1 MTQAMKSLELYDR
14 DYFAW
19 TQDQAG
25 KLRARAHNGID
36 WDGTAEEIE
45 GLGDAIRNEIE
56 SRLAVLIAHLLKW
69 RFQPQQRTNSWKATI
84 VEQRTR
90 IAKRLRQSPSLK
102 AYPRE
107 VYLDEYPLARLS
119 ASGDTEIP
127 EEGFPDECPFTIEQI
142 LDPDFYP
149 EASS

>member
-1 MTQAMKSLELYDR
+1 MAS
-14 DYFAW
+14 F
-19 TQDQAG
+19 
-25 KLRARAHNGID
+25 
-36 WDGTAEEIE
+36 
-45 GLGDAIRNEIE
+45 
-56 SRLAVLIAHLLKW
+56 
-69 RFQPQQRTNSWKATI
+69 
-84 VEQRTR
+84 
-90 IAKRLRQSPSLK
+90 RQSPSLK